1 MVDLG
6 FLLMTFFIFA
16 TTMREANAIGP
27 VLPGDK
33 DKTDFSKNT
42 RQQNH

>member
-6 FLLMTFFIFA
+6 FLQMTFFIFT
-16 TTMREANAIGP
+16 TTMCEANAIGP
-27 VLPGDK
+27 ALPGNK

-42 RQQNH
+42 RKKNH